1 MTGRRKP
8 RGSYSKDTVTRLF
21 YSQSFPPF
29 PRTFP
34 KHDPDVST
42 PSRWFLMP
50 AAEAVRL
57 EGDAAKGTVTP
68 LFKIPKISQI
78 SRRHCAGVPGDGF
91 QRYSNAA
98 FSRPRK
104 FRTFPRLPALA
115 VPGAGVTRL
124 KATVTKATVT
134 RGARAVLR
142 RQQNGIA
149 KRKNARPAP
158 PRATVPAHF
167 RAREQSNSSRRYRMI
182 IFSETRPRKPAY
194 RRH

>member
-1 MTGRRKP
+1 MRSKLPPGSFLTPLPPPRHAVTLARWVLYPGRGAPLATRAATARARGPHLMRRHDRKKEASGLILQ
-8 RGSYSKDTVTRLF
+8 RYSNTPF

-78 SRRHCAGVPGDGF
+78 SRRHCAGVPG
-91 QRYSNAA
+91 R
-98 FSRPRK
+98 R
-104 FRTFPRLPALA
+104 
-115 VPGAGVTRL
+115 VPKV
-124 KATVTKATVT
+124 
-134 RGARAVLR
+134 
-142 RQQNGIA
+142 Q
-149 KRKNARPAP
+149 
-158 PRATVPAHF
+158 
-167 RAREQSNSSRRYRMI
+167 
-182 IFSETRPRKPAY
+182 
-194 RRH
+194 

>member
-78 SRRHCAGVPGDGF
+78 SRRHCAGVPGRRVPKVQYRGLFKAPQIPHILAPSRAGCTGCRGDAP
-91 QRYSNAA
+91 QSYSNQ
-98 FSRPRK
+98 SYSNTRRPRGPQTAAERHSQK
-104 FRTFPRLPALA
+104 EECPPGAASGHGSGPFRT
-115 VPGAGVTRL
+115 PGSRVT
-124 KATVTKATVT
+124 AAEDT
-134 RGARAVLR
+134 
-142 RQQNGIA
+142 
-149 KRKNARPAP
+149 
-158 PRATVPAHF
+158 
-167 RAREQSNSSRRYRMI
+167 E
-182 IFSETRPRKPAY
+182 
-194 RRH
+194 